1 MKKAY
6 PKNLARTI
14 LIITIAII
22 ALVILFKVLGFT
34 ITRGTSSSAAGTS
47 FPAGAPSAAA
57 QGKAVSGQFT
67 QQTNSGSK
75 KIAVRAYAISAG
87 SISNYTKIQGDVVAN
102 SEIKIYPKMEGKIL
116 ERKVAIGDRVEVGD
130 TIAFVD
136 PSEIGKKYMP
146 NPVESTVSGTV
157 LSIPVHEGDTVTT
170 TTVVA
175 TVGDISQVKIETY
188 VPEIYIS
195 SLKIGANA
203 EITFDAIPGTVFAA
217 KISEI
222 NPVVDSE
229 SRTIKINL
237 RLNRADSRV
246 LAGMSASVK
255 LVVEHRDGVILAP
268 RDAVTEAGDG
278 GSYVFVIKDDNTVER
293 RTVTLGME
301 AESYF
306 EIKKGLS
313 VGEKVVT
320 DGKNSVTEGSSVSIV
335 DGDGTTKTE
344 AAQ

>member
-22 ALVILFKVLGFT
+22 ALVILFKALGFT
-34 ITRGTSSSAAGTS
+34 ITRGTGSSAAGAS
-47 FPAGAPSAAA
+47 FPAGAPSAA

-67 QQTNSGSK
+67 QQTDSGSK
-75 KIAVRAYAISAG
+75 KIAVRAYVISTG

-130 TIAFVD
+130 TIALVD

-175 TVGDISQVKIETY
+175 TIGDISRVKIETY

-195 SLKIGANA
+195 SLKIGTNA
-203 EITFDAIPGTVFAA
+203 DITFDALPGTAFAA

-222 NPVVDSE
+222 NPVVDAE
-229 SRTIKINL
+229 SRTIKIDL

-313 VGEKVVT
+313 AGEKVVT
-320 DGKNSVTEGSSVSIV
+320 EGKNSVNEGSSVTIV
-335 DGDGTTKTE
+335 DGASATKTE
-344 AAQ
+344 AVQ